1 MLRQTRMEKQAMNGK
16 PERLSFRCPKCDHP
30 VVTVPANYHIKEPL
44 ICPGCGEELEIPEGL
59 LDAAEGE
66 QEE

>member
-1 MLRQTRMEKQAMNGK
+1 MNGK